1 MHIEVGISKIN
12 LTDSGEI
19 TLQKSGREKVETSK
33 IRRIIDQNRKIGES
47 ERYDI
52 EKDSRNTHS
61 LCVST

>member
-1 MHIEVGISKIN
+1 MHIEVRISKIN

-47 ERYDI
+47 ER
-52 EKDSRNTHS
+52 
-61 LCVST
+61 